1 MHRSLYM
8 VFFLLVLGSTS
19 FGQTEPS
26 RSGATAQ
33 LSRQI
38 RCYPNPATTAIF
50 FEFKVRNAQESTQ
63 LRIYNFLGKKV
74 VELPRMSANIRVDL
88 QSFNRGIYIYQLTD
102 VHGRVM
108 ESGKFHVEKP

>member
-1 MHRSLYM
+1 MHRSLYT
-8 VFFLLVLGSTS
+8 VFLLLVLGSTS

-26 RSGATAQ
+26 RSGANAQ

-50 FEFKVRNAQESTQ
+50 FEFKVRNALESTQ

-74 VELPRMSANIRVDL
+74 VDIPRLNANTRIDL
-88 QSFNRGIYIYQLTD
+88 QHFNRGIYIYQLTD
-102 VHGRVM
+102 AHGRVM
-108 ESGKFHVEKP
+108 ESGKFYVEKP